1 MTEVV
6 ASISSDKGAAAANL
20 NPTTEVEVKLGD
32 KTVKVDPAVAA
43 ELTAARQAA
52 TDAGVKVTSLS
63 NQMAEVNAKL
73 EAALKPAQ
81 KAALEKSGDT
91 PLDVLL
97 FTDPTQAIAL
107 IEKNILD
114 KVNQSNQVEKS
125 RGEFWAEFYSQNKD
139 LSDFKGYVDFVFNRE
154 LPGLVKKNMT
164 VGDTIKEVS
173 KIVKTELLKIKGPG
187 GDNKQKPVG
196 EGSNEPGNSGKQ
208 KGSEN
213 SGSEDALPTTASIL
227 QERREARRQA
237 RTAVG
242 RKAEK

>member
-1 MTEVV
+1 MTETTVTSV
-6 ASISSDKGAAAANL
+6 SSDKGAAAANL
-20 NPTTEVEVKLGD
+20 TTTTDVEVKLGD

-43 ELTAARQAA
+43 ELTAARKAA
-52 TDAGVKVTSLS
+52 SDAGVKVTSLS

-81 KAALEKSGDT
+81 KVALAQSGET

-97 FTDPTQAIAL
+97 FTDPTAAIAL
-107 IEKNILD
+107 IEKNILE
-114 KVNQSNQVEKS
+114 KVNTSNQVEKS
-125 RGEFWAEFYSQNKD
+125 RGEFWTEFYSQNKD
-139 LSDFKGYVDFVFNRE
+139 LNDFKGYVDFVFNRE
-154 LPGLVKKNMT
+154 LPGLVKRNLT

-173 KIVKTELLKIKGPG
+173 KIVKTELLKIKGAPE
-187 GDNKQKPVG
+187 NKQKAVG
-196 EGSNEPGNSGKQ
+196 EGGSESGNSGKQ
-208 KGSEN
+208 TRSEN
-213 SGSEDALPTTASIL
+213 TDSGNELPTTASIL